1 MMEKQ
6 GRRLLTYPNTLD
18 GKIYKAKYYH
28 DDDFFVS
35 YDSK

>member
-6 GRRLLTYPNTLD
+6 GRRLLTHQNTLD
-18 GKIYKAKYYH
+18 SRIYKAKYYH